1 MRKAIALV
9 SSLLLV
15 ATLATPAQSAGAKY
29 SVYQKTLA
37 TFSSSATTLTTQ
49 QKAQV
54 KATVE
59 ANPTAE
65 KFICTGIRYYDQP
78 MSVNITVRKRAKA
91 ACEYAK
97 QLNPELS
104 TWFQNKPT
112 KARSYAGKVLL
123 TVKTAQN
130 TARPGQKVGSLEYP
144 SCDSGSSQ
152 PLTRV
157 DNKNWLTYSYDCP
170 TDRQTPEE
178 ALAYNPQPSDLDQ
191 CKLIETSPGRARW
204 EDLTAGF
211 PASDHPYRLQDGN
224 HRIAV
229 IPVQW
234 PDLKGE
240 LDIMQTLKPAA
251 QKVDDWYETYSRGK
265 VSFDWSFYD
274 GWITLP
280 DESENYSQSEAQQ
293 NTGQWSRENTS
304 VIDYFWSS
312 ALKASDPFVDFTDVD
327 MVFFILPTTQDV
339 VAEFNLWP
347 PGSGVFQT
355 DEGQIERGYTPG
367 NYHFRDGNEVWMF
380 WIHEMLHYF
389 KLPDLYWVDQNS
401 VKRSAHT
408 LPGPMQN
415 FDILTNQG
423 GITKSLNGWLM
434 WLAGWAHDKE
444 IYCLTPDNFKE
455 SSFEITT
462 IDQTDESLKS
472 VILKISE
479 TSAVVIESRR
489 RTAFDS
495 QLDQRSRDGVLVYHV
510 NTAIGHGEGPLTIL
524 APAGRTLIA
533 TLKGGGQKATALDA
547 VLYEGNS
554 IDIAGYHI
562 TVNQA
567 KEFSDVVSVSKIE
580 GWVPGSA
587 PNYVCHTRP
596 NRDLTT
602 SYEFSCPIIY

>member
-1 MRKAIALV
+1 
-9 SSLLLV
+9 
-15 ATLATPAQSAGAKY
+15 
-29 SVYQKTLA
+29 
-37 TFSSSATTLTTQ
+37 
-49 QKAQV
+49 
-54 KATVE
+54 
-59 ANPTAE
+59 
-65 KFICTGIRYYDQP
+65 
-78 MSVNITVRKRAKA
+78 
-91 ACEYAK
+91 
-97 QLNPELS
+97 
-104 TWFQNKPT
+104 
-112 KARSYAGKVLL
+112 
-123 TVKTAQN
+123 
-130 TARPGQKVGSLEYP
+130 
-144 SCDSGSSQ
+144 
-152 PLTRV
+152 
-157 DNKNWLTYSYDCP
+157 
-170 TDRQTPEE
+170 
-178 ALAYNPQPSDLDQ
+178 
-191 CKLIETSPGRARW
+191 
-204 EDLTAGF
+204 
-211 PASDHPYRLQDGN
+211 
-224 HRIAV
+224 
-229 IPVQW
+229 
-234 PDLKGE
+234 
-240 LDIMQTLKPAA
+240 
-251 QKVDDWYETYSRGK
+251 
-265 VSFDWSFYD
+265 
-274 GWITLP
+274 
-280 DESENYSQSEAQQ
+280 
-293 NTGQWSRENTS
+293 
-304 VIDYFWSS
+304 
-312 ALKASDPFVDFTDVD
+312 
-327 MVFFILPTTQDV
+327 
-339 VAEFNLWP
+339 
-347 PGSGVFQT
+347 
-355 DEGQIERGYTPG
+355 
-367 NYHFRDGNEVWMF
+367 
-380 WIHEMLHYF
+380 
-389 KLPDLYWVDQNS
+389 
-401 VKRSAHT
+401 
-408 LPGPMQN
+408 MQN

-472 VILKISE
+472 VILKLSE